1 MRKTPMLPSDEAPGN
16 RRKKGKYR
24 RRTDV
29 PIGKP
34 VKGPTRRRGR
44 AGTVSVLSI
53 KTEQKFPRPT
63 AKRLTRWSR

>member
-1 MRKTPMLPSDEAPGN
+1 MRKTPMLPSDEASGH

-24 RRTDV
+24 HRTDV

-44 AGTVSVLSI
+44 AGIVCCAHYWAEVFSTDC
-53 KTEQKFPRPT
+53 
-63 AKRLTRWSR
+63 